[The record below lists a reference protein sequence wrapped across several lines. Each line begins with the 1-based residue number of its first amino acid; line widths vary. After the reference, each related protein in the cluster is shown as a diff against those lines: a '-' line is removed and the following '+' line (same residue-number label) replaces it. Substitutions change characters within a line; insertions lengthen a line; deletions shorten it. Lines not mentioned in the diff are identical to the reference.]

1 MISVCLTT
9 YNGEKFIK
17 EQLDSILLQIGDKDE
32 IILSD
37 DGSSDNTLSI
47 VNSYMDNRIKIFN
60 NKHQHG
66 FIGNFENAL
75 EQANGD
81 YIFLSDQDDI
91 WKPNKV
97 ECIMSY
103 LKKYDL
109 VVHDAEI
116 IDGKGNSLGKTY
128 YSTMHNKT
136 SFLANLYSTRFLG
149 CCMAFTKQVKDCSLP
164 IPHKI
169 VGHDYWIGMYA
180 KLRFNTIFI
189 PDILISYRR
198 HGNNVSPSS
207 EKSKTSF
214 FYKIFTKRVPLLWNL
229 LLRFL
234 KQSSIKF

>member
-17 EQLDSILLQIGDKDE
+17 EQLISILLQIGDKDE

-37 DGSSDNTLSI
+37 DGSKDNTLAI
-47 VNSYMDNRIKIFN
+47 VNSIGDNRIKVFRN
-60 NKHQHG
+60 RHQHG

-75 EQANGD
+75 EEAHGD

-97 ECIMSY
+97 ERIMSY
-103 LKKYDL
+103 LNKYDL

-116 IDGKGNSLGKTY
+116 IDGKGEAIGKTY

-149 CCMAFTKQVKDCSLP
+149 CCMAFTKEVKEKSLP
-164 IPHKI
+164 IPHG
-169 VGHDYWIGMYA
+169 VVAHDYWIGMYA
-180 KLRFNTIFI
+180 KLKFKTIFI

-207 EKSKTSF
+207 EKSNTSL
-214 FYKIFTKRVPLLWNL
+214 FYKIFKKRIPLLWNL
-229 LLRFL
+229 LVRYLLIR
-234 KQSSIKF
+234 

>member
-17 EQLDSILLQIGDKDE
+17 EQLTSILHQIGDKDE

-37 DGSSDNTLSI
+37 DGSKDNTLAI
-47 VNSYMDNRIKIFN
+47 VNSIGDSRIKIFYN
-60 NKHQHG
+60 RHQHG

-75 EQANGD
+75 ENAHGD

-97 ECIMSY
+97 KCVMTY
-103 LKKYDL
+103 LNKYDL

-116 IDGKGNSLGKTY
+116 IDGKGKTLGKNY
-128 YSTMHNKT
+128 YSTMHNK
-136 SFLANLYSTRFLG
+136 SGFLANLYSTRFLG
-149 CCMAFTKQVKDCSLP
+149 CCMAFTKKVKDKSLP
-164 IPHKI
+164 IPHGV

-180 KLRFNTIFI
+180 KLKFKTIFI

-207 EKSKTSF
+207 EKSKTSL
-214 FYKIFTKRVPLLWNL
+214 FYKIFIKRLPLLWNL
-229 LLRFL
+229 FLRYF
-234 KQSSIKF
+234 K